1 LLLVHCGGLGKPPR
15 QKRESFDR
23 GTQLPF
29 TPGPRMTPP
38 IILVVTGA
46 SGAGKTTL
54 VRGLEARCLPG
65 VSCHYFDSI
74 GVPSLEVM
82 ERDFGSA
89 TGWQEAMTRT
99 WIERLSL
106 RPDRVAVLDGQTRP
120 STVRAAFH
128 LAGVR
133 EGAIVLIDCAPEE
146 RNRRLQIDRK
156 QPALASA
163 RMDTWAAYLKGQAD
177 ALDLPIIDTT
187 SLVPEAALDELVELV
202 TSLKA
207 QR

>member
-1 LLLVHCGGLGKPPR
+1 
-15 QKRESFDR
+15 
-23 GTQLPF
+23 
-29 TPGPRMTPP
+29 MAPP

-54 VRGLEARCLPG
+54 VRGLEARSLLG

-74 GVPSLEVM
+74 GVPSPEVM
-82 ERDFGSA
+82 ERDFGGG

-106 RPDRVAVLDGQTRP
+106 RSDPVAVLDSQTRP
-120 STVRAAFH
+120 STVQAAFR

-133 EGAIVLIDCAPEE
+133 RGAIVLIDCTAKE
-146 RNRRLQIDRK
+146 RNRRLHLDRQ
-156 QPALASA
+156 QPELASA
-163 RMDTWAAYLKGQAD
+163 QMDTWAAYLKGQAD
-177 ALDLPIIDTT
+177 ALELPIIDTT
-187 SLVPEAALDELVELV
+187 GLVPEAALEELVQLV
-202 TSLKA
+202 ESLKA